1 MISGQTVVVTG
12 AGGFIGSHVVETLLG
27 TNARVVALYR
37 TDPPPFT
44 APNLQTFPLDLRDEN
59 ELRAVLRYAAPNADT
74 VIHTAAM
81 DGNAAFKR
89 DNTAL
94 IFDTNLRI
102 GSNVLNCARDAGVGK
117 VVLVSSAEASVESD
131 NGYALSKSVV
141 ELLAEQYRKQYGMR
155 IFLPRPSNVYGP
167 RDKVDRVIPAMIT
180 RITSGQ
186 DVEIW
191 GDGSQTRS
199 FVHVC
204 DVVTA
209 MLEMVAQD
217 TDDVQTVASRETISI
232 LELARTLCALLDVP
246 ERVRLDPTKP
256 TGAPPRPF
264 DTTRMYQLVTPR
276 ALRQGLGETVSWYRS
291 TSPLAA

>member
-1 MISGQTVVVTG
+1 MKTVVVTG
-12 AGGFIGSHVVETLLG
+12 AGGFIGSHVVETLLA
-27 TNARVVALYR
+27 TDTRVIALYR

-44 APNLQTFPLDLRDEN
+44 APNLQTFPLDLLDEN
-59 ELRAVLRYAAPNADT
+59 ELRAVLRYAAPNAHT

-102 GSNVLNCARDAGVGK
+102 GSNVLNCARDSGVEN

-167 RDKVDRVIPAMIT
+167 RDKIDRVIPAMIT
-180 RITSGQ
+180 RIASGQ

-199 FVHVC
+199 FVHVH
-204 DVVTA
+204 DVVA
-209 MLEMVAQD
+209 AILGMVDSEIDAL
-217 TDDVQTVASRETISI
+217 TVATRETISI
-232 LELARTLCALLDVP
+232 LELARTLCTLLEVP
-246 ERVRLDPTKP
+246 ERIRLDLTKP
-256 TGAPPRPF
+256 TGAPARAF
-264 DTTRMYQLVTPR
+264 DTTRMYELVTPR
-276 ALRQGLGETVSWYRS
+276 PLRQGLGETVTWYRS
-291 TSPLAA
+291 TLPLAA

>member
-1 MISGQTVVVTG
+1 MKTVVVTG
-12 AGGFIGSHVVETLLG
+12 AGGFIGSHVVETLLA
-27 TNARVVALYR
+27 TDTRVIALYR

-44 APNLQTFPLDLRDEN
+44 APNLQTFPLDLLDEN
-59 ELRAVLRYAAPNADT
+59 ELRAVLRYAAPNAHT

-102 GSNVLNCARDAGVGK
+102 GSNVLNCARDSGVEN

-167 RDKVDRVIPAMIT
+167 RDKLDRVIPAMIT
-180 RITSGQ
+180 RIASGQ

-199 FVHVC
+199 FVHVH
-204 DVVTA
+204 DVVA
-209 MLEMVAQD
+209 AILGMVDSEIDAL
-217 TDDVQTVASRETISI
+217 TVATRETISI

-246 ERVRLDPTKP
+246 ERVRLDLTKP
-256 TGAPPRPF
+256 TGAPARAF
-264 DTTRMYQLVTPR
+264 DTTRMYELVTPR
-276 ALRQGLGETVSWYRS
+276 PLRQGLGETVTWYRS
-291 TSPLAA
+291 TLPLAA

>member
-1 MISGQTVVVTG
+1 MKTVVVTG
-12 AGGFIGSHVVETLLG
+12 AGGFIGSHVVETLLD
-27 TNARVVALYR
+27 TDTRVIALYR

-59 ELRAVLRYAAPNADT
+59 ELRAVLRYAAPNAHT

-102 GSNVLNCARDAGVGK
+102 GSNVLNCARDSGVEN

-155 IFLPRPSNVYGP
+155 IFLPRPANVYGP
-167 RDKVDRVIPAMIT
+167 RDKLDRVIPAMIT
-180 RITSGQ
+180 RIASGQ
-186 DVEIW
+186 EVEIW
-191 GDGSQTRS
+191 GDGAQTRS
-199 FVHVC
+199 FVHVR
-204 DVVTA
+204 DVVA
-209 MLEMVAQD
+209 VILEMVDREIDAL
-217 TDDVQTVASRETISI
+217 TVATRETISI
-232 LELARTLCALLDVP
+232 LDLARTLCALLDEP
-246 ERVRLDPTKP
+246 ERLTLDLTKP
-256 TGAPPRPF
+256 TGAPARAL
-264 DTTRMYQLVTPR
+264 DTTRMYELVTPR
-276 ALRQGLGETVSWYRS
+276 PLRQGLGETVSWYRS
-291 TSPLAA
+291 TLPLAA

>member
-1 MISGQTVVVTG
+1 MKTVVVTG
-12 AGGFIGSHVVETLLG
+12 AGGFIGSHVVETLLA
-27 TNARVVALYR
+27 TDTRVIALYR

-44 APNLQTFPLDLRDEN
+44 APNLQTFPLDLLDEN
-59 ELRAVLRYAAPNADT
+59 ELRAVLRYAAPNAHT

-102 GSNVLNCARDAGVGK
+102 GSNVLNCARDSGVEN

-167 RDKVDRVIPAMIT
+167 RDKLDRVIPAMIT
-180 RITSGQ
+180 RIASGQ

-199 FVHVC
+199 FVHVH
-204 DVVTA
+204 DVVA
-209 MLEMVAQD
+209 AILGMVDSGIDAL
-217 TDDVQTVASRETISI
+217 TVATRETISI
-232 LELARTLCALLDVP
+232 LELARTLCTLLEVP
-246 ERVRLDPTKP
+246 ERIRLDLTKP
-256 TGAPPRPF
+256 TGAPARAF
-264 DTTRMYQLVTPR
+264 DTTRMYELVTPR
-276 ALRQGLGETVSWYRS
+276 PLRQGLGETVTWYRS
-291 TSPLAA
+291 TLPLAA

>member
-1 MISGQTVVVTG
+1 MKTVVVTG
-12 AGGFIGSHVVETLLG
+12 AGGFIGSHVVETLLA
-27 TNARVVALYR
+27 TDTRVIALYR

-44 APNLQTFPLDLRDEN
+44 APNLQTFPLDLLDEN
-59 ELRAVLRYAAPNADT
+59 ELRAVLRYAAPNAHT

-102 GSNVLNCARDAGVGK
+102 GSNVLNCARDSSVEN

-167 RDKVDRVIPAMIT
+167 RDKLDRVIPAMIT
-180 RITSGQ
+180 RIASGQ

-199 FVHVC
+199 FVHVH
-204 DVVTA
+204 DVVA
-209 MLEMVAQD
+209 AILGMVDSGIDAL
-217 TDDVQTVASRETISI
+217 TVATRETISI

-246 ERVRLDPTKP
+246 ERVRLDLTKP
-256 TGAPPRPF
+256 TGAPARAF
-264 DTTRMYQLVTPR
+264 DTTRMYELVTPR
-276 ALRQGLGETVSWYRS
+276 PLRQGLGETVSWYRS
-291 TSPLAA
+291 TLPLAA

>member
-1 MISGQTVVVTG
+1 MKTVVVTG
-12 AGGFIGSHVVETLLG
+12 AGGFIGSHVVETLLA
-27 TNARVVALYR
+27 TDTRVIALYR

-44 APNLQTFPLDLRDEN
+44 APNLQTFPLDLLDEN
-59 ELRAVLRYAAPNADT
+59 ELRAVLRYAAPNAHT

-102 GSNVLNCARDAGVGK
+102 GSNVLNCARDSGVEN

-167 RDKVDRVIPAMIT
+167 RDKIDRVIPAMIT
-180 RITSGQ
+180 RIASGQ

-199 FVHVC
+199 FVHVH
-204 DVVTA
+204 DVVA
-209 MLEMVAQD
+209 AILGMVDSGIDAL
-217 TDDVQTVASRETISI
+217 TVATRETISI
-232 LELARTLCALLDVP
+232 LELARTLCTLLEVP
-246 ERVRLDPTKP
+246 ERIRLDLTKP
-256 TGAPPRPF
+256 TGAPARAF
-264 DTTRMYQLVTPR
+264 DTTRMYELVTPR
-276 ALRQGLGETVSWYRS
+276 PLRQGLGETVSWYRS
-291 TSPLAA
+291 TLPLAA

>member
-1 MISGQTVVVTG
+1 MKTVVVTG
-12 AGGFIGSHVVETLLG
+12 AGGFIGSHVVETLLA
-27 TNARVVALYR
+27 TDTRVIALYR

-44 APNLQTFPLDLRDEN
+44 APNLQTFPLDLLDEN
-59 ELRAVLRYAAPNADT
+59 ELRAVLRYAAPNAHT

-102 GSNVLNCARDAGVGK
+102 GSNVLNCARDSGVEN

-167 RDKVDRVIPAMIT
+167 RDKLDRVIPAMIT
-180 RITSGQ
+180 RIASGQ

-199 FVHVC
+199 FVHVH
-204 DVVTA
+204 DVVA
-209 MLEMVAQD
+209 AILGMVDSEIDAL
-217 TDDVQTVASRETISI
+217 TVATRETISI
-232 LELARTLCALLDVP
+232 LELARTLCTLLEVP
-246 ERVRLDPTKP
+246 ERIRLDLTKP
-256 TGAPPRPF
+256 TGAPARAF
-264 DTTRMYQLVTPR
+264 DTTRMYELVTPR
-276 ALRQGLGETVSWYRS
+276 PLRQGLGETVTWYRS
-291 TSPLAA
+291 TLPLAA

>member
-1 MISGQTVVVTG
+1 MKTVVVTG
-12 AGGFIGSHVVETLLG
+12 AGGFIGSHVVETLLD
-27 TNARVVALYR
+27 TDTQVIALYR

-44 APNLQTFPLDLRDEN
+44 APNLRTFPLDLRDET
-59 ELRAVLRYAAPNADT
+59 ELRAVFRYGAPNADT
-74 VIHTAAM
+74 VIHAAAM

-102 GSNVLNCARDAGVGK
+102 GSNVLNCARDSGVENI
-117 VVLVSSAEASVESD
+117 VLVSSAEASVESD

-167 RDKVDRVIPAMIT
+167 RDKADRVIPAMIH

-199 FVHVC
+199 FVHVR
-204 DVVTA
+204 DVVA
-209 MLEMVAQD
+209 AILQMVDREID
-217 TDDVQTVASRETISI
+217 TLTVATRETISI
-232 LELARTLCALLDVP
+232 LDLARTLCALLDEP
-246 ERVRLDPTKP
+246 ERLTLDLTKP
-256 TGAPPRPF
+256 TGAPPRAF
-264 DTTRMYQLVTPR
+264 DTTRMYELVTPR
-276 ALRQGLGETVSWYRS
+276 PLRQGLGETVSWYRS
-291 TSPLAA
+291 TLPLAA

>member
-1 MISGQTVVVTG
+1 MKTVVVTG
-12 AGGFIGSHVVETLLG
+12 AGGFIGSHVVETLLA
-27 TNARVVALYR
+27 TDTRVIALYR

-44 APNLQTFPLDLRDEN
+44 APNLQTFPLDLLDEN
-59 ELRAVLRYAAPNADT
+59 ELRAVLRYAAPNAHT

-102 GSNVLNCARDAGVGK
+102 GSNVLNCARDSGVEN

-167 RDKVDRVIPAMIT
+167 RDKLDRVIPAMIT
-180 RITSGQ
+180 RIASGQ

-199 FVHVC
+199 FVHVH
-204 DVVTA
+204 DVVA
-209 MLEMVAQD
+209 AILGMVDSEIDAL
-217 TDDVQTVASRETISI
+217 TVATRETISI
-232 LELARTLCALLDVP
+232 LELARTLCTLLEVP
-246 ERVRLDPTKP
+246 ERIRLDLTKP
-256 TGAPPRPF
+256 TGAPARAF
-264 DTTRMYQLVTPR
+264 DTTRMYELVTPR
-276 ALRQGLGETVSWYRS
+276 PLRQGLGETVSWYRS
-291 TSPLAA
+291 TLPLAA

>member
-1 MISGQTVVVTG
+1 VNTVVVTG
-12 AGGFIGSHVVETLLG
+12 AGGFIGSHVVEALLN
-27 TNARVVALYR
+27 TDTRVIALYR

-44 APNLQTFPLDLRDEN
+44 APNLQMFPLDLRDEN
-59 ELRAVLRYAAPNADT
+59 ELRAVLRYAAPDADT
-74 VIHTAAM
+74 VIHAAAM

-102 GSNVLNCARDAGVGK
+102 GSNVLNCARDTGVEN
-117 VVLVSSAEASVESD
+117 VVLISSAEASVESD

-141 ELLAEQYRKQYGMR
+141 EMLAEQYRKQYGMR

-167 RDKVDRVIPAMIT
+167 RDKIDRVIPAMIN
-180 RITSGQ
+180 RIASGK

-199 FVHVC
+199 FVHVR

-209 MLEMVAQD
+209 ILRMVAED
-217 TDDVQTVASRETISI
+217 TEALTVATRETITI

-246 ERVRLDPTKP
+246 ERVRLDLTKP
-256 TGAPPRPF
+256 TGAPARAF
-264 DTTRMYQLVTPR
+264 DTTRMYELVTPR
-276 ALRQGLGETVSWYRS
+276 PLRQGLGETVSWYRAAL
-291 TSPLAA
+291 SPAA

>member
-1 MISGQTVVVTG
+1 
-12 AGGFIGSHVVETLLG
+12 
-27 TNARVVALYR
+27 
-37 TDPPPFT
+37 
-44 APNLQTFPLDLRDEN
+44 
-59 ELRAVLRYAAPNADT
+59 

-102 GSNVLNCARDAGVGK
+102 GSNVLNCARDSGVEN

-167 RDKVDRVIPAMIT
+167 RDKIDRVIPAMIT
-180 RITSGQ
+180 RIASGQ

-199 FVHVC
+199 FVHVH
-204 DVVTA
+204 DVVA
-209 MLEMVAQD
+209 AILGMVDSEIDAL
-217 TDDVQTVASRETISI
+217 TVATRETISI
-232 LELARTLCALLDVP
+232 LELARTLCTLLEVP
-246 ERVRLDPTKP
+246 ERIRLDLTKP
-256 TGAPPRPF
+256 TGAPARAF
-264 DTTRMYQLVTPR
+264 DTTRMYELVTPR
-276 ALRQGLGETVSWYRS
+276 PLRQGLGETVSWYRS
-291 TSPLAA
+291 TLPLAA

>member
-1 MISGQTVVVTG
+1 MKTVVVTG
-12 AGGFIGSHVVETLLG
+12 AGGFIGSHVVETLLA
-27 TNARVVALYR
+27 TDTRVIALYR

-44 APNLQTFPLDLRDEN
+44 APNLQTFPLDLLDEN
-59 ELRAVLRYAAPNADT
+59 ELRAVLRYAAPNAHT

-102 GSNVLNCARDAGVGK
+102 GSNVLNCARDSGVEN

-167 RDKVDRVIPAMIT
+167 RDKLDRVIPAMIT
-180 RITSGQ
+180 RIASGQ

-199 FVHVC
+199 FVHVH
-204 DVVTA
+204 DVVA
-209 MLEMVAQD
+209 AILGMVDSEIDAL
-217 TDDVQTVASRETISI
+217 TVATRETISI

-246 ERVRLDPTKP
+246 ERVRLDLTKP
-256 TGAPPRPF
+256 TGAPARAF
-264 DTTRMYQLVTPR
+264 DTTRMYELVTPR
-276 ALRQGLGETVSWYRS
+276 PLRQGLGETVSWYRS
-291 TSPLAA
+291 TLPLAA

>member
-1 MISGQTVVVTG
+1 MKTVVVTG
-12 AGGFIGSHVVETLLG
+12 AGGFIGSHVVETL
-27 TNARVVALYR
+27 ARHDNQVIALYR
-37 TDPPPFT
+37 TSPPPVT
-44 APNLQTFPLDLRDEN
+44 APNVRAFPIDLRDEN

-74 VIHTAAM
+74 VIHAAAM

-102 GSNVLNCARDAGVGK
+102 GSNLLNCARDTGAQT

-155 IFLPRPSNVYGP
+155 IFLPRPTNVYGP
-167 RDKVDRVIPAMIT
+167 RDKEDRVIPAMIR
-180 RITSGQ
+180 RITSGT

-199 FVHVC
+199 FVHVR
-204 DVVTA
+204 DVVEA
-209 MLEMVAQD
+209 MLRMVSHG
-217 TDDVQTVASRETISI
+217 TDDVLTIATRESISI
-232 LELARTLCALLDVP
+232 LDLAKTLCALLGAP
-246 ERVRLDPTKP
+246 ERVRLDLAKP
-256 TGAPPRPF
+256 TGAPARAF
-264 DTTRMYQLVTPR
+264 DTTRMYELVTP
-276 ALRQGLGETVSWYRS
+276 LPFRQGLEETVSWFRS
-291 TSPLAA
+291 SLSLVA

>member
-1 MISGQTVVVTG
+1 MKTVVVTG
-12 AGGFIGSHVVETLLG
+12 AGGFIGSHVVETLLA
-27 TNARVVALYR
+27 TDTRVIALYR

-44 APNLQTFPLDLRDEN
+44 APNLQTFPLDLLDEN
-59 ELRAVLRYAAPNADT
+59 ELRAVLRYAAPNAHT

-102 GSNVLNCARDAGVGK
+102 GSNVLNCARDSGVEN

-167 RDKVDRVIPAMIT
+167 RDKIDRVIPAMIT
-180 RITSGQ
+180 RIASGQ

-199 FVHVC
+199 FVHVH
-204 DVVTA
+204 DVVA
-209 MLEMVAQD
+209 AILGMVDSEIDAL
-217 TDDVQTVASRETISI
+217 TVATRETISI

-246 ERVRLDPTKP
+246 ERVRLDLTKP
-256 TGAPPRPF
+256 TGAPARAF
-264 DTTRMYQLVTPR
+264 DTTRMYELVTPR
-276 ALRQGLGETVSWYRS
+276 PLRQGLGETVTWYRS
-291 TSPLAA
+291 TLPLAA

>member
-1 MISGQTVVVTG
+1 MKTVVVTG
-12 AGGFIGSHVVETLLG
+12 AGGFIGSHVVETLLA
-27 TNARVVALYR
+27 TDTRVIALYR

-44 APNLQTFPLDLRDEN
+44 APNLQTFPLDLLDEN
-59 ELRAVLRYAAPNADT
+59 ELRAVLRYAAPNAHT

-102 GSNVLNCARDAGVGK
+102 GSNVLNCARDSGVEN

-167 RDKVDRVIPAMIT
+167 RDKLDRVIPAMIT
-180 RITSGQ
+180 RIASGQ

-199 FVHVC
+199 FVHVH
-204 DVVTA
+204 DVVA
-209 MLEMVAQD
+209 AILGMVDSGIDAL
-217 TDDVQTVASRETISI
+217 TVATRETISI

-246 ERVRLDPTKP
+246 ERVRLDLTKP
-256 TGAPPRPF
+256 TGAPARAF
-264 DTTRMYQLVTPR
+264 DTTRMYELVTPR
-276 ALRQGLGETVSWYRS
+276 PLRQGLGETVSWYRS
-291 TSPLAA
+291 TLPLAA

>member
-1 MISGQTVVVTG
+1 MKTVVVTG
-12 AGGFIGSHVVETLLG
+12 AGGFIGSHVVETLLS

-59 ELRAVLRYAAPNADT
+59 ELRAVLRYAAPGADT

-102 GSNVLNCARDAGVGK
+102 GSNVLNCARETGVGNI
-117 VVLVSSAEASVESD
+117 VLVSSAEASVESD

-199 FVHVC
+199 FVHVR

-217 TDDVQTVASRETISI
+217 ADDVLTVASRETISI

-246 ERVRLDPTKP
+246 ERVRLDLTKP

>member
-1 MISGQTVVVTG
+1 MKTVVVTG
-12 AGGFIGSHVVETLLG
+12 AGGFIGSHVVETLLA
-27 TNARVVALYR
+27 TDTRVIALYR

-44 APNLQTFPLDLRDEN
+44 APNLQTFPLDLLDEN
-59 ELRAVLRYAAPNADT
+59 ELRAVLRYAAPNAHT

-102 GSNVLNCARDAGVGK
+102 GSNVLNCARDSSVEN

-167 RDKVDRVIPAMIT
+167 RDKLDRVIPAMIT
-180 RITSGQ
+180 RIASGQ

-199 FVHVC
+199 FVHVH
-204 DVVTA
+204 DVVA
-209 MLEMVAQD
+209 AILGMVDSEIDAL
-217 TDDVQTVASRETISI
+217 TVATRETISI

-246 ERVRLDPTKP
+246 ERVRLDLTKP
-256 TGAPPRPF
+256 TGAPARAF
-264 DTTRMYQLVTPR
+264 DTTRMYELVTPR
-276 ALRQGLGETVSWYRS
+276 PLRQGLGETVSWYRS
-291 TSPLAA
+291 TLPLAA

>member
-1 MISGQTVVVTG
+1 MKTVVVTG

-27 TNARVVALYR
+27 TDTRVIALYR
-37 TDPPPFT
+37 TDPPKFT

-59 ELRAVLRYAAPNADT
+59 ELRAVLRYAAPDVHT

-89 DNTAL
+89 DNTAE

-102 GSNVLNCARDAGVGK
+102 GSNVLNCARDAEVEN

-155 IFLPRPSNVYGP
+155 ILLPRPSNVYGP
-167 RDKVDRVIPAMIT
+167 RDKLDRVIPAMIT
-180 RITSGQ
+180 RITSGE

-199 FVHVC
+199 FVHVR
-204 DVVTA
+204 DVVA
-209 MLEMVAQD
+209 AILQMVDHD
-217 TDDVQTVASRETISI
+217 TDVMTVATRETISI
-232 LELARTLCALLDVP
+232 LDLARTLCALLEVP
-246 ERVRLDPTKP
+246 ERVRLDLTKP
-256 TGAPPRPF
+256 TGAPPRAF
-264 DTTRMYQLVTPR
+264 DTTRMYELVTPR
-276 ALRQGLGETVSWYRS
+276 PLRQGLGETVSWYRS
-291 TSPLAA
+291 TLPLAA

>member
-1 MISGQTVVVTG
+1 MKTVVVTG
-12 AGGFIGSHVVETLLG
+12 AGGFIGSHVVETLLA
-27 TNARVVALYR
+27 TDTRVIALYR

-44 APNLQTFPLDLRDEN
+44 APNLQTFPLDLLDEN
-59 ELRAVLRYAAPNADT
+59 ELRAVLRYAAPNAHT

-102 GSNVLNCARDAGVGK
+102 GSNVLNCARDSSVEN

-167 RDKVDRVIPAMIT
+167 RDKLDRVIPAMIT
-180 RITSGQ
+180 RIASGQ

-199 FVHVC
+199 FVHVH
-204 DVVTA
+204 DVVA
-209 MLEMVAQD
+209 AILGMVDSGIDAL
-217 TDDVQTVASRETISI
+217 TVATRETISI

-246 ERVRLDPTKP
+246 ERVRLDLTKP
-256 TGAPPRPF
+256 TGAPARAF
-264 DTTRMYQLVTPR
+264 DTTRMYELVTPR
-276 ALRQGLGETVSWYRS
+276 PLRQGLGETVTWYRS
-291 TSPLAA
+291 TLPLAA

>member
-1 MISGQTVVVTG
+1 MKTVVVTG
-12 AGGFIGSHVVETLLG
+12 AGGFIGSHVVETLLA
-27 TNARVVALYR
+27 TDTRVIALYR

-44 APNLQTFPLDLRDEN
+44 APNLQTFPLDLLDEN
-59 ELRAVLRYAAPNADT
+59 ELRAVLRYAAPNAHT

-102 GSNVLNCARDAGVGK
+102 GSNVLNCARDSGVEN

-167 RDKVDRVIPAMIT
+167 RDKIDRVIPAMIT
-180 RITSGQ
+180 RIASGQ

-199 FVHVC
+199 FVHVH
-204 DVVTA
+204 DVVA
-209 MLEMVAQD
+209 AILGMVDSGIDAL
-217 TDDVQTVASRETISI
+217 TVATRETISI
-232 LELARTLCALLDVP
+232 LELARTLCTLLEVP
-246 ERVRLDPTKP
+246 ERIRLDLTKP
-256 TGAPPRPF
+256 TGAPARAF
-264 DTTRMYQLVTPR
+264 DTTRMYELVTPR
-276 ALRQGLGETVSWYRS
+276 PLRQGLGETVTWYRS
-291 TSPLAA
+291 TLPLAA